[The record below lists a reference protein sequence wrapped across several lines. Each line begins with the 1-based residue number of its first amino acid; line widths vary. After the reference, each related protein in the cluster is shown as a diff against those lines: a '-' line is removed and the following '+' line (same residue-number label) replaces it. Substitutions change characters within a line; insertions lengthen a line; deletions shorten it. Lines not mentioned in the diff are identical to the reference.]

1 MGLGSFKEYQIEVGV
16 VTERPEKKQSKP
28 RKEDKRFL
36 KAPLPWNWLC
46 SASKCPGKS
55 LNVAIALRFIAGI
68 KKDNRIKMQRAVL
81 KDLGI
86 SRQTY
91 NNGLKQ
97 LERVGLVTI
106 EKGPGQTPT
115 VTLVN
120 L

>member
-1 MGLGSFKEYQIEVGV
+1 MRLGSFQDYQIDVGV
-16 VTERPEKKQSKP
+16 VTGRPDKKPAKP

-46 SASKCPGKS
+46 SASRLPGKT
-55 LNVAIALRFIAGI
+55 LNVAVALRFIAGI
-68 KKDNRIKMQRAVL
+68 KKDNRIKMQGAVL
-81 KDLGI
+81 KELGI

-97 LERVGLVTI
+97 LERAGLVTI
-106 EKGPGQTPT
+106 EKGPGQTPI
-115 VTLVN
+115 VTLVD